1 MDAVVEVVERYRHE
15 LEDAMQT
22 IRQSGEEYGQ
32 SAQQMIQETRNQVE
46 PQTQELI
53 TAVRDT
59 SSVPPTTKP
68 VVEVFAWATL
78 MIFFANAGII
88 VGSYILGPLLSA
100 FLGKSGAA
108 LLAFLAIPGYAHYSI
123 TKVGYVSALSDIL
136 NSGGG
141 DDAAIRFQVLS
152 LAIVQGVLMGFVI
165 NSLYLSSIPFAVLTP
180 AITAL
185 SFPAVALSANG
196 NRVALLA
203 GTIGAAIIFNFAVGL
218 VTVNLSF
225 TYFLLSLT
233 YGGIAAAVMQLI
245 FKNLHEEAKGHV
257 YQNALSCGFIIA
269 KGTFFLLF
277 GSYEQEGLV
286 HLLLAGGVPYNQTQ
300 LKF

>member
-1 MDAVVEVVERYRHE
+1 MHAVVEAVEGYRHE
-15 LEDAMQT
+15 MEDAVQT
-22 IRQSGEEYGQ
+22 IEAYSQP
-32 SAQQMIQETRNQVE
+32 AQQMIEETRNQVE
-46 PQTQELI
+46 PQTQQLI
-53 TAVRDT
+53 TAVQDT
-59 SSVPPTTKP
+59 QQRPLLRCLRGP
-68 VVEVFAWATL
+68 L
-78 MIFFANAGII
+78 IFFANAGIV

-123 TKVGYVSALSDIL
+123 TK

-152 LAIVQGVLMGFVI
+152 LASVQGVLMGFVI

-185 SFPAVALSANG
+185 SFPVLSS
-196 NRVALLA
+196 RILALLA

-218 VTVNLSF
+218 VTGNLSF

-233 YGGIAAAVMQLI
+233 FGGIAAVVMQLI
-245 FKNLHEEAKGHV
+245 FKNLHEEARGCV
-257 YQNALSCGFIIA
+257 YQNALNYGFIIA

-277 GSYEQEGLV
+277 GSYKQEV
-286 HLLLAGGVPYNQTQ
+286 NH
-300 LKF
+300 